1 MDELMD
7 MIIGDETPTNISDKI
22 KDVLYTK
29 AHERV
34 SAIKPSVSNNVFDD
48 GEVKTEE

>member
-1 MDELMD
+1 MD

-34 SAIKPSVSNNVFDD
+34 GTLRPSVATNVF
-48 GEVKTEE
+48 GEVETEE